1 MKKLLQIMLFALM
14 PLCMQAQT
22 VRIDKT
28 NVTDY
33 LEPYSGP
40 SSRFK
45 KGWTSLFTVKDHPDL
60 RNAKKIIIA
69 ANLSEL
75 SNKNSYRDFYYNHKG
90 NDPYTY
96 DSDILANLEELELEA
111 GHYIRDLW
119 VWGTSLKKLTIN
131 DSNPTDQFRC
141 LSVAGS
147 FLTEDSII
155 LGDNVKFDQLHL
167 HRNKITS
174 LEKFYTRFKA
184 PTGTRTAGLYCNGD
198 AYDRSFWASVDDGTY
213 NPTNTIREIDM
224 TGIPNDVVG
233 FQFKYNLLEH
243 LAAGSHTNIK
253 NIQVQYNQLWSLNL
267 ENVPAS
273 LTPADGYNV
282 SPQKP
287 VADLTV
293 VKGTAEDGSGDEV
306 RLNLPV
312 DQNAL
317 FDGTRLMRDS
327 VKLLN
332 QPIATQT
339 LQHDG
344 TQNYFKVASVE
355 GGTTADL
362 DLYEQHNGFSYLY
375 DHRPNLGDDSRR
387 YMKVEVKTYPYIMYI
402 NPLTKQPTK
411 NVHYYSGTLW
421 LDYDAVVP
429 AGTTVWIVTGIK
441 DKSKIVS
448 GGKASAY
455 DQLELKP
462 IGEEGDLIPAGTAM
476 FVRSEDQAGLYAFQK
491 VWTHKLLGWSAD
503 TVMYE
508 KVYTTEQLNKLQATR
523 DKIAELGG
531 NLLEGAGTITDFH
544 GPRRALTLGFES
556 ELGTGVIGFWPYNG
570 TTSAPHR
577 CFITETTY
585 KNAAGSNNAKG
596 GIFFFND
603 PETTGITHVNNNNVS
618 TDDDAW
624 YSLDGRRLSGKPSW
638 KGVYIHKGRKEVI
651 R

>member
-1 MKKLLQIMLFALM
+1 MNKMMKKLLQIMLLALM

-22 VRIDKT
+22 VTIKASNAST
-28 NVTDY
+28 Y
-33 LEPYSGP
+33 LSTTAPEVRNLSTG
-40 SSRFK
+40 R
-45 KGWTSLFTVKDHPDL
+45 FTVKDNEDL

-69 ANLSEL
+69 KDLP
-75 SNKNSYRDFYYNHKG
+75 NSTYRDFVYNHSG
-90 NDPYTY
+90 SNPDVTP
-96 DSDILANLEELELEA
+96 SNVLANLEELELEE
-111 GHYIRDLW
+111 GHKIRQLW
-119 VWGTSLKKLTIN
+119 VWGTKLKKLIIN
-131 DSNPTDQFRC
+131 NPDPNLNQWNIFRE
-141 LSVAGS
+141 LNVAGS

-174 LEKFYTRFKA
+174 LDKFYNRFKE
-184 PTGTRTAGLYCNGD
+184 PVGSNRTAGLYCNGGP
-198 AYDRSFWASVDDGTY
+198 YIRSEHAQVDDGTY
-213 NPTNTIREIDM
+213 SPTNVLREIDM
-224 TGIPNDVVG
+224 SQIPLIVHG
-233 FQFKYNLLEH
+233 FQFRHNLLEH
-243 LAAGSHTNIK
+243 LDAGGHTNIA
-253 NIQVQYNQLWSLNL
+253 NLLLSYNLLWSLDLNSVTTAPA
-267 ENVPAS
+267 EN
-273 LTPADGYNV
+273 YNI

-312 DQNAL
+312 EQNAL
-317 FDGTRLMRDS
+317 FNGERLMPDS

-344 TQNYFKVASVE
+344 TQNYFKVASVAD
-355 GGTTADL
+355 GATADL
-362 DLYEQHNGFSYLY
+362 DLYEKDNGFSYLY

-402 NPLTKQPTK
+402 DSLTKQPK
-411 NVHYYSGTLW
+411 NNINFYSGTLW

-476 FVRSEDQAGLYAFQK
+476 FVRAKDQAGLYAFQK

-508 KVYTTEQLNKLQATR
+508 KVYTDDQLDKLQAMR
-523 DKIAELGG
+523 EKIANLGG
-531 NLLEGAGTITDFH
+531 NLLEGAGTETDFG
-544 GPRRALTLGFES
+544 GPRRALSLGFES
-556 ELGTGVIGFWPYNG
+556 GKRTGVIGFWPFTG
-570 TTSAPHR
+570 TKAAPHR
-577 CFITETTY
+577 CFIRETTY
-585 KNAAGSNNAKG
+585 KNATGSNSAKG
-596 GIFFFND
+596 ATFFFND
-603 PETTGITHVNNNNVS
+603 PETTGITHVNNNVS

>member
-1 MKKLLQIMLFALM
+1 MKKLLQIMLLALM

-22 VRIDKT
+22 VTIDAST
-28 NVTDY
+28 ASTY
-33 LEPYSGP
+33 LTTTMSGA
-40 SSRFK
+40 SAGR
-45 KGWTSLFTVKDHPDL
+45 FTVKDVTAL

-69 ANLSEL
+69 ADLPDTYKE
-75 SNKNSYRDFYYNHKG
+75 FYYNHNNIAKG
-90 NDPYTY
+90 LN
-96 DSDILANLEELELEA
+96 ILANLEELELQKN
-111 GHYIRDLW
+111 HKLTRIV
-119 VWGTSLKKLTIN
+119 VWGTKIKKLTVY
-131 DSNPTDQFRC
+131 DSNPTDKFVELNVQ
-141 LSVAGS
+141 SA
-147 FLTEDSII
+147 FLTEDNIT
-155 LGDNVKFDQLHL
+155 LGDNIKFDQLHL

-174 LEKFYTRFKA
+174 LDKFYGRFKN
-184 PTGTRTAGLYCNGD
+184 TGRTAGIYCNGGS
-198 AYDRSFWASVDDGTY
+198 YIRKDRANVDDGTF
-213 NPTNTIREIDM
+213 NPTNTIRKIDM
-224 TGIPNDVVG
+224 SRVPDYVSA
-233 FQFKYNLLEH
+233 FQFRNNLLEH
-243 LAAGSHTNIK
+243 LDAGSHTKFDNLLLS
-253 NIQVQYNQLWSLNL
+253 YNLLWSLDLNSVT
-267 ENVPAS
+267 EAPGTIN
-273 LTPADGYNV
+273 YEI

-287 VADLTV
+287 LADLTV

-312 DQNAL
+312 EQNAL
-317 FDGTRLMRDS
+317 FNGERLMPDS

-344 TQNYFKVASVE
+344 TQNYFKVASVAD
-355 GGTTADL
+355 GATADL
-362 DLYEQHNGFSYLY
+362 DLYEKDNGFSYLY

-402 NPLTKQPTK
+402 DSLTKQPK
-411 NVHYYSGTLW
+411 NNINFYSGTLW

-476 FVRSEDQAGLYAFQK
+476 FVRAKDQAGLYAFQK

-508 KVYTTEQLNKLQATR
+508 KVYTDDQLDKLQAMR
-523 DKIAELGG
+523 EKIANLGG
-531 NLLEGAGTITDFH
+531 NLLEGAGTETDFG
-544 GPRRALTLGFES
+544 GPRRALSLGFES
-556 ELGTGVIGFWPYNG
+556 GKRTGVIGFWPFTG
-570 TTSAPHR
+570 TKAAPHR
-577 CFITETTY
+577 CFIRETTY
-585 KNAAGSNNAKG
+585 KNATGSNSAKG
-596 GIFFFND
+596 ATFFFND
-603 PETTGITHVNNNNVS
+603 PETTGITHVNNNVS

>member
-1 MKKLLQIMLFALM
+1 MMKKLLQIMLLALM

-22 VRIDKT
+22 VTIKASNAST
-28 NVTDY
+28 Y
-33 LEPYSGP
+33 LSTTAPEVRNLSTG
-40 SSRFK
+40 R
-45 KGWTSLFTVKDHPDL
+45 FTVKDNEDL

-69 ANLSEL
+69 KDLP
-75 SNKNSYRDFYYNHKG
+75 NSTYRDFVYNHSG
-90 NDPYTY
+90 SNPDVTP
-96 DSDILANLEELELEA
+96 SNVLANLEELELEE
-111 GHYIRDLW
+111 GHKIRQLW
-119 VWGTSLKKLTIN
+119 VWGTKLKKLIIN
-131 DSNPTDQFRC
+131 NPDPNLNQWNIFRE
-141 LSVAGS
+141 LNVAGS

-174 LEKFYTRFKA
+174 LDKFYNRFKE
-184 PTGTRTAGLYCNGD
+184 PVGSNRTAGLYCNGGP
-198 AYDRSFWASVDDGTY
+198 YIRSEHAQVDDGTY
-213 NPTNTIREIDM
+213 SPTNVLREIDM
-224 TGIPNDVVG
+224 SQIPLIVHG
-233 FQFKYNLLEH
+233 FQFRHNLLEH
-243 LAAGSHTNIK
+243 LDAGGHTNIA
-253 NIQVQYNQLWSLNL
+253 NLLLSYNLLWSLDLNS
-267 ENVPAS
+267 VTTAPA
-273 LTPADGYNV
+273 GNYNI

-312 DQNAL
+312 EQNAL
-317 FDGTRLMRDS
+317 FDGSRLMPDS

-332 QPIATQT
+332 QPIATQA

-344 TQNYFKVASVE
+344 TQNYFKVASVAD
-355 GGTTADL
+355 GATADL
-362 DLYEQHNGFSYLY
+362 DLYEKHNGFSYLY

-402 NPLTKQPTK
+402 NPLTKQPDYQIIP
-411 NVHYYSGTLW
+411 HYSGTLW

-441 DKSKIVS
+441 SKSKIVS
-448 GGKASAY
+448 GGTASAY
-455 DQLELKP
+455 DQLELKQ
-462 IGEEGDLIPAGTAM
+462 IGKEGDLIPAGTAM
-476 FVRSEDQAGLYAFQK
+476 FVRANDQAGLYDFQK

-508 KVYTTEQLNKLQATR
+508 KVYTPEQLTQLQATR
-523 DKIAELGG
+523 DKIDELGG
-531 NLLEGAGTITDFH
+531 NLMEGADTITDLK
-544 GPRRALTLGFES
+544 GARRALTLGFES
-556 ELGTGVIGFWPYNG
+556 ELKTGVVGFWPYTG
-570 TTSAPHR
+570 RYVPAHR

-585 KNAAGSNNAKG
+585 KNATGSNSAKG

>member
-1 MKKLLQIMLFALM
+1 MKKLLQIMLLALM

-22 VRIDKT
+22 VTINTSNASTYLSKT
-28 NVTDY
+28 APEVI
-33 LEPYSGP
+33 
-40 SSRFK
+40 K
-45 KGWTSLFTVKDHPDL
+45 TSAYRFTVKDHPDL

-69 ANLSEL
+69 ADLPANT
-75 SNKNSYRDFYYNHKG
+75 YRDFQYNHG
-90 NDPYTY
+90 GSNPNVAHSTV
-96 DSDILANLEELELEA
+96 LANLEELELQE
-111 GHYIRDLW
+111 GHNIQQLQ
-119 VWGTSLKKLTIN
+119 VWGTRLKKLIIN
-131 DSNPTDQFRC
+131 NPSSNNYFRE
-141 LSVAGS
+141 LNVAGS
-147 FLTEDSII
+147 FLTEDDII

-174 LEKFYTRFKA
+174 LEKFYNRFKE
-184 PTGTRTAGLYCNGD
+184 PVGSNRTAGLYCNGGPYIRSEH
-198 AYDRSFWASVDDGTY
+198 AYVDEDERY
-213 NPTNTIREIDM
+213 EITNVLREIDM
-224 TGIPNDVVG
+224 SQIPLIVHG
-233 FQFKYNLLEH
+233 FQFRHNLLEH
-243 LAAGSHTNIK
+243 LDAGGHTNIA
-253 NIQVQYNQLWSLNL
+253 NMLLSYNLLWSLDFNSVTTAPKG
-267 ENVPAS
+267 NY
-273 LTPADGYNV
+273 TI

-312 DQNAL
+312 EQNAL
-317 FDGTRLMRDS
+317 FNGERLMPDS

-332 QPIATQT
+332 QSIATQA

-344 TQNYFKVASVE
+344 TQNYFKVASVAD
-355 GGTTADL
+355 GATADL
-362 DLYEQHNGFSYLY
+362 DLYEKDNGFSYLY
-375 DHRPNLGDDSRR
+375 DHRPNFAGTTNDSLR

-402 NPLTKQPTK
+402 NPLTKQPG
-411 NVHYYSGTLW
+411 NNINFYSGTLW
-421 LDYDAVVP
+421 LDYDAIVP
-429 AGTTVWIVTGIK
+429 AGTTVWIVTGIRS
-441 DKSKIVS
+441 KSKIVS
-448 GGKASAY
+448 GGTASAE

-476 FVRSEDQAGLYAFQK
+476 FVRSDSKAGLYDFQK

-508 KVYTTEQLNKLQATR
+508 KVYTTDQLTKLQATR

-531 NLLEGAGTITDFH
+531 NLLEGADTITDFH
-544 GPRRALTLGFES
+544 GPRRALILGFES
-556 ELGTGVIGFWPYNG
+556 EIGTGVVGFWPYTG
-570 TTSAPHR
+570 RYVPAHR

-585 KNAAGSNNAKG
+585 KNAAGSNSAKG

>member
-1 MKKLLQIMLFALM
+1 M

-22 VRIDKT
+22 VVINKD

-33 LEPYSGP
+33 LEPYSAT

-45 KGWTSLFTVKDHPDL
+45 RGWSSLFTVKNHPDL

-90 NDPYTY
+90 DNPYTY

-131 DSNPTDQFRC
+131 DSNPTNQFRC

-174 LEKFYTRFKA
+174 LEKFYNRFKA
-184 PTGTRTAGLYCNGD
+184 PDAGSGRTAGLYCNGD
-198 AYDRSFWASVDDGTY
+198 AYDRSYWASVDDGTY

-253 NIQVQYNQLWSLNL
+253 NIQVPYNLLWSLNL

-293 VKGTAEDGSGDEV
+293 VKGTAENGSEDEV
-306 RLNLPV
+306 WLKLPEE
-312 DQNAL
+312 QNAL
-317 FDGTRLMRDS
+317 FDGDRLMRDS

-332 QPIATQT
+332 QPIATQA

-344 TQNYFKVASVE
+344 TQNYFKVASVA

-362 DLYEQHNGFSYLY
+362 DLYEKHNGFSYLY
-375 DHRPNLGDDSRR
+375 NHRPNLAGTSYEDKM

-402 NPLTKQPTK
+402 NPLTKQPDYQIIP
-411 NVHYYSGTLW
+411 HYSGTLW

-429 AGTTVWIVTGIK
+429 AGTTVWIVTGIRS
-441 DKSKIVS
+441 KSNITS
-448 GGKASAY
+448 GGTASAY
-455 DQLELKP
+455 DQLELKK
-462 IGEEGDLIPAGTAM
+462 IGDPDDLIPAGTAM

-508 KVYTTEQLNKLQATR
+508 KVYTDAQLNKLQATR

-531 NLLEGAGTITDFH
+531 NLMEGADTITDLK
-544 GPRRALTLGFES
+544 GARRALILGFES
-556 ELGTGVIGFWPYNG
+556 EIGTGVVGFWPYTG
-570 TTSAPHR
+570 RYVPAHR
-577 CFITETTY
+577 CFIRETTY
-585 KNAAGSNNAKG
+585 KNAAGSNSAKG

-624 YSLDGRRLSGKPSW
+624 YSLDGRRLSGKPAQ

>member
-1 MKKLLQIMLFALM
+1 MKKLLQIMLLALM

-22 VRIDKT
+22 VTINASNAST
-28 NVTDY
+28 Y
-33 LEPYSGP
+33 LSTTEPEVLKPGSY
-40 SSRFK
+40 R
-45 KGWTSLFTVKDHPDL
+45 FTVKAHPDL
-60 RNAKKIIIA
+60 KNAKKIIIA
-69 ANLSEL
+69 ADLPANT
-75 SNKNSYRDFYYNHKG
+75 YRDFQYNHG
-90 NDPYTY
+90 GSNPNVAHSTV
-96 DSDILANLEELELEA
+96 LANLEELELEE
-111 GHYIRDLW
+111 GHNIRMLQ
-119 VWGTSLKKLTIN
+119 VWGTRLKKLIIN
-131 DSNPTDQFRC
+131 NPSSNNYFRE
-141 LSVAGS
+141 LNVAGA
-147 FLTEDSII
+147 FLIEDSII
-155 LGDNVKFDQLHL
+155 LGDKVKFDQLHL

-174 LEKFYTRFKA
+174 LAKFYDRFKD
-184 PTGTRTAGLYCNGD
+184 PGTRTAGLYCNGD
-198 AYDRSFWASVDDGTY
+198 PYVRRDHAYVDEDETY
-213 NPTNTIREIDM
+213 SPTNVLREIDM
-224 TGIPNDVVG
+224 SQIPLIVHG
-233 FQFKYNLLEH
+233 FQFRYNLLEH
-243 LAAGSHTNIK
+243 LDAGGHTNIA
-253 NIQVQYNQLWSLNL
+253 NLILSNNLLWSLDLNSVAEL
-267 ENVPAS
+267 PNPNQN
-273 LTPADGYNV
+273 YII

-306 RLNLPV
+306 RLNLPTE
-312 DQNAL
+312 QNAL
-317 FDGTRLMRDS
+317 FNGARLMPDS

-332 QPIATQT
+332 QPIATQA

-362 DLYEQHNGFSYLY
+362 DLYEKHNGFSYLY
-375 DHRPNLGDDSRR
+375 DHRPKFEGTDFESKR

-402 NPLTKQPTK
+402 NPLTKQPDYQIIP
-411 NVHYYSGTLW
+411 HYSGTLW

-448 GGKASAY
+448 GGKTSAY
-455 DQLELKP
+455 DQLELKQ
-462 IGEEGDLIPAGTAM
+462 IGSGSEGTLIPAGTAM
-476 FVRSEDQAGLYAFQK
+476 FVRSESQAGLYAFQK
-491 VWTHKLLGWSAD
+491 VWKHKLLGWSAD

-508 KVYTTEQLNKLQATR
+508 KVYTDDQLTKLQETR
-523 DKIAELGG
+523 DLIASLGG
-531 NLLEGAGTITDFH
+531 NLMEGADTITDLQ
-544 GPRRALTLGFES
+544 GTRRALTLGFES
-556 ELGTGVIGFWPYNG
+556 EIGTGVVGFWPFTGRYVP
-570 TTSAPHR
+570 AHR

-585 KNAAGSNNAKG
+585 KNATGSNSAKG

>member
-1 MKKLLQIMLFALM
+1 MKKLLQIMLLALM

-22 VRIDKT
+22 VTIDAST
-28 NVTDY
+28 ASTY
-33 LEPYSGP
+33 LTTTMSGA
-40 SSRFK
+40 SAGR
-45 KGWTSLFTVKDHPDL
+45 FTVKDVTAL

-69 ANLSEL
+69 ADLPDTYKE
-75 SNKNSYRDFYYNHKG
+75 FYYNHNNIAKG
-90 NDPYTY
+90 LN
-96 DSDILANLEELELEA
+96 ILANLEELELQKN
-111 GHYIRDLW
+111 HKLTRIV
-119 VWGTSLKKLTIN
+119 VWGTKIKKLTVY
-131 DSNPTDQFRC
+131 DSNPTDKFVELNVQ
-141 LSVAGS
+141 SA
-147 FLTEDSII
+147 FLTEDNIT
-155 LGDNVKFDQLHL
+155 LGDNIKFDQLHL

-174 LEKFYTRFKA
+174 LDKFYGRFKN
-184 PTGTRTAGLYCNGD
+184 TGRTAGIYCNGGS
-198 AYDRSFWASVDDGTY
+198 YIRKDRANVDDGTF
-213 NPTNTIREIDM
+213 NPTNTIRKIDM
-224 TGIPNDVVG
+224 SRVPDYVSA
-233 FQFKYNLLEH
+233 FQFRNNLLEH
-243 LAAGSHTNIK
+243 LDAGSHTKFDNLLLS
-253 NIQVQYNQLWSLNL
+253 YNLLWSLDLNSVT
-267 ENVPAS
+267 EAPGTIN
-273 LTPADGYNV
+273 YEI

-287 VADLTV
+287 LADLTV

-317 FDGTRLMRDS
+317 FDGARLKPHS

-332 QPIATQT
+332 NEIATQE

-344 TQNYFKVASVE
+344 TQNYFKVASVA
-355 GGTTADL
+355 GGATADL
-362 DLYEQHNGFSYLY
+362 DLYEKDGAFSYEY
-375 DHRPNLGDDSRR
+375 DHRPNFAGTPNESLR
-387 YMKVEVKTYPYIMYI
+387 YMTVQVKTYPYIMYI

-429 AGTTVWIVTGIK
+429 AGTTVWIVTSIK

-455 DQLELKP
+455 DQLELKQ
-462 IGEEGDLIPAGTAM
+462 IGEPGDLIPAGTAM
-476 FVRSEDQAGLYAFQK
+476 FVRSEDQAGLYDFQK
-491 VWTHKLLGWSAD
+491 VWKHKLLGWSAD

-531 NLLEGAGTITDFH
+531 NLLEGAGTETDFG

-577 CFITETTY
+577 CFIRETTY